1 MLTFYDSRLEVI
13 IQVVSMLDYHTCYTA
28 IDSTESALNLG
39 YHTLIDCTIGT
50 QGCKTLPIDRRD
62 HAAVVVHIGKYTVL
76 LETEDEVGRFNLRST
91 HCHSRSYAIGIAIEQ

>member
-1 MLTFYDSRLEVI
+1 MLTFYDSRFEVI

-62 HAAVVVHIGKYTVL
+62 HAAVVVHIGEHTIL
-76 LETEDEVGRFNLRST
+76 LETEDEVRWLYLRST
-91 HCHSRSYAIGIAIEQ
+91 HSYSRSYAIGITIEQ